1 MTGIL
6 SSANT
11 IHLMTSP
18 LSTLRS
24 QLADQDSESK
34 KKKLIR
40 LSCITLDKDVSHVLG
55 RVQSRNI
62 VVLGL

>member
-6 SSANT
+6 LSANT

-34 KKKLIR
+34 KKKLI
-40 LSCITLDKDVSHVLG
+40 
-55 RVQSRNI
+55 
-62 VVLGL
+62 

>member
-18 LSTLRS
+18 LSMLRS

-55 RVQSRNI
+55 RV
-62 VVLGL
+62 